1 MFWNPWSVH
10 SSCLLFW
17 QYFSKKFFTEKEIQC
32 SEDEKNNQKK
42 IRSSGIVR
50 PVVIYVFYRIVLY
63 SVFLFVCLFVV
74 RQCYDQKCLLLSENW
89 IEILVY
95 IPLFQHRIKAI
106 GFLFATDLLSMVQ
119 SETSNKSHL
128 FSANTYIK
136 RPSRCNYMHV
146 TKLNSFGVL
155 SAQVKHICTC
165 NVHN

>member
-1 MFWNPWSVH
+1 MCGGFHSFFLDSRICTADHDARKLVRKKMF
-10 SSCLLFW
+10 F
-17 QYFSKKFFTEKEIQC
+17 FFFFIKKGKMHTLC
-32 SEDEKNNQKK
+32 
-42 IRSSGIVR
+42 
-50 PVVIYVFYRIVLY
+50 

-89 IEILVY
+89 IETLVY